1 MADLPVPSRSA
12 PSQTVA
18 IQYQHVEISNHC
30 SLVTP
35 RRTPTTVGAVA
46 PWVQP
51 GTQHEKE
58 HNMDVTELLQ
68 QDHRTV
74 EGLFSQYRATQD
86 DATVEQ
92 ICQELERHT
101 TVEEEIV
108 YPRLAE
114 IDPELEQHAEEE
126 HATAKELIAQVRSR
140 PDDVAR
146 LVEQLQQS
154 VQDHVEEEESKAFPA
169 LRQRLGDELDD
180 LGKAVEQRKQE
191 LM

>member
-126 HATAKELIAQVRSR
+126 HATAKELIAQIRSR
-140 PDDVAR
+140 PDNVAPPGRTVAAVQSNTTSRKKNRRRSR
-146 LVEQLQQS
+146 LCVNDS
-154 VQDHVEEEESKAFPA
+154 VTNSMTSGKRSNNASKS
-169 LRQRLGDELDD
+169 
-180 LGKAVEQRKQE
+180 
-191 LM
+191 